1 MSESSPRQRA
11 PTPRRATAATAGRG
25 SARADGTRGSG
36 GSGGRPPGLAQLAD
50 RAPAVSGL
58 MARAARLHFEFGLT
72 HQDTAAALGI
82 SRIKVTR
89 LLKQARQAGIV
100 KITVIADVSPFAE
113 LEERLAQAAGLRE
126 AIIVPAA
133 GDSGAA
139 RSMLAR
145 GAASYLERVMRDG
158 IVVAVGLSRTIA
170 EMPNWLSNAR
180 PARASFVSLAGALRV
195 GGQGSGS
202 PYQAT
207 DALARAFGGTA
218 EHLHAPVI
226 VRSQAAAEELRSD
239 PAIAQTLERAAAADM
254 AFVGVGGREDRN
266 QGLCITAAEWA
277 NLLDC
282 GMVGDI
288 SGRFFDR
295 NGLQLRHEVNG
306 RVIALDLDEF
316 SKVPARVLAAAG
328 PSKVEAIAAALRGG
342 LATVLVTDVDTA
354 HALIR
359 DVQ

>member
-1 MSESSPRQRA
+1 MSESRPRQRA
-11 PTPRRATAATAGRG
+11 LAPRG
-25 SARADGTRGSG
+25 SF
-36 GSGGRPPGLAQLAD
+36 AD
-50 RAPAVSGL
+50 RAPTVSGL

-82 SRIKVTR
+82 SRVKVTR

-113 LEERLAQAAGLRE
+113 LEERLAGAAGLRE
-126 AIIVPAA
+126 AIIVPVA
-133 GDSGAA
+133 GESGAA

-180 PARASFVSLAGALRV
+180 PTKASFVSLAGALRV
-195 GGQGSGS
+195 GGQGSGN

-226 VRSQAAAEELRSD
+226 VRSQAVAEELRSD

-254 AFVGVGGREDRN
+254 AFVGVGGREDRIDFN

-288 SGRFFDR
+288 GGRFFDR
-295 NGLQLRHEVNG
+295 NGLQIRHEVNG
-306 RVIALDLDEF
+306 RVIALDLDDF
-316 SKVPARVLAAAG
+316 VKVPARVLAAAG
-328 PSKVEAIAAALRGG
+328 PSKVDAIAAALRGG

-354 HALIR
+354 NALIR

>member
-1 MSESSPRQRA
+1 
-11 PTPRRATAATAGRG
+11 
-25 SARADGTRGSG
+25 
-36 GSGGRPPGLAQLAD
+36 
-50 RAPAVSGL
+50 

-82 SRIKVTR
+82 SRVKVTR

-100 KITVIADVSPFAE
+100 KITVIADVTPFGE
-113 LEERLAQAAGLRE
+113 LEERLAKAAGLRE

-139 RSMLAR
+139 RGMLAR

-158 IVVAVGLSRTIA
+158 IVVAVGISRTIA

-180 PARASFVSLAGALRV
+180 PTNASFVSLAGALRV
-195 GGQGSGS
+195 GGQGSGN

-207 DALARAFGGTA
+207 DALALAFGGTA

-226 VRSQAAAEELRSD
+226 VRSQAVAEELRSD

-254 AFVGVGGREDRN
+254 AFVGVGGREDRIDFN
-266 QGLCITAAEWA
+266 QGLCITSAEWA

-288 SGRFFDR
+288 GGRFFDR
-295 NGLQLRHEVNG
+295 NGMQIRHEVNG
-306 RVIALDLDEF
+306 RVIALDLDDF
-316 SKVPARVLAAAG
+316 VKVPTRVLAAAG
-328 PSKVEAIAAALRGG
+328 PSKVDAIAAALRGG

-354 HALIR
+354 NALIR
-359 DVQ
+359 DAQ

>member
-1 MSESSPRQRA
+1 MSRSP
-11 PTPRRATAATAGRG
+11 
-25 SARADGTRGSG
+25 
-36 GSGGRPPGLAQLAD
+36 AD

-82 SRIKVTR
+82 SRVKVTR

-113 LEERLAQAAGLRE
+113 LEKRLAETAGLRE

-180 PARASFVSLAGALRV
+180 PAKASFVSLAGALRV
-195 GGQGSGS
+195 GGEGSGN

-218 EHLHAPVI
+218 EHLHAPVV
-226 VRSQAAAEELRSD
+226 VRSQAVAEELRTD

-254 AFVGVGGREDRN
+254 AFAGVGGREDRIDFN
-266 QGLCITAAEWA
+266 QGLYITAAEWV

-288 SGRFFDR
+288 GGRFFDR
-295 NGLQLRHEVNG
+295 NGLQIRHEVNG

-316 SKVPARVLAAAG
+316 VKVPVRVLAAAG

-354 HALIR
+354 NALIG

>member
-1 MSESSPRQRA
+1 MPMSES
-11 PTPRRATAATAGRG
+11 
-25 SARADGTRGSG
+25 
-36 GSGGRPPGLAQLAD
+36 
-50 RAPAVSGL
+50 PAVSGL

-82 SRIKVTR
+82 SRVKVTR

-100 KITVIADVSPFAE
+100 KVTVIADVSPFAE
-113 LEERLAQAAGLRE
+113 LEERLAEAAGLRE

-133 GDSGAA
+133 ADSGAM
-139 RSMLAR
+139 RSRLAR

-180 PARASFVSLAGALRV
+180 AAKASFVSLAGALRM
-195 GGQGSGS
+195 GGQGSGN

-207 DALARAFGGTA
+207 DALALAFGGTA
-218 EHLHAPVI
+218 EHLHAPVV
-226 VRSQAAAEELRSD
+226 VRSQAVAEELRSD
-239 PAIAQTLERAAAADM
+239 PAIAQTLERAAAADI
-254 AFVGVGGREDRN
+254 AFVGVGGREDRIAFS

-277 NLLDC
+277 SLLHS

-288 SGRFFDR
+288 GGRFFDR
-295 NGLQLRHEVNG
+295 NGLQIRHEVND

-316 SKVPARVLAAAG
+316 VKVPVRVLAAAG

-354 HALIR
+354 HALIG

>member
-1 MSESSPRQRA
+1 MSRSP
-11 PTPRRATAATAGRG
+11 
-25 SARADGTRGSG
+25 
-36 GSGGRPPGLAQLAD
+36 AD

-82 SRIKVTR
+82 SRVKVTR

-113 LEERLAQAAGLRE
+113 LEERLAERAGLRE

-133 GDSGAA
+133 ADGGAA

-145 GAASYLERVMRDG
+145 GAASYLERVVRDG

-170 EMPNWLSNAR
+170 EMPSWLSSAR

-195 GGQGSGS
+195 GGQGSGN

-218 EHLHAPVI
+218 EHLLAPVI
-226 VRSQAAAEELRSD
+226 VRSQAVAEELRGD
-239 PAIAQTLERAAAADM
+239 PAIARTLERAAAADM
-254 AFVGVGGREDRN
+254 AFVAVGGREDRIDFN
-266 QGLCITAAEWA
+266 QGLCVTAAEWA

-295 NGLQLRHEVNG
+295 NGLQIRHEVNG

-316 SKVPARVLAAAG
+316 VKVPVRVLAAAG
-328 PSKVEAIAAALRGG
+328 PSKAEAIAAALRGG

-354 HALIR
+354 HTLIK
-359 DVQ
+359 DIQ

>member
-1 MSESSPRQRA
+1 MPMSESSPRQ
-11 PTPRRATAATAGRG
+11 
-25 SARADGTRGSG
+25 
-36 GSGGRPPGLAQLAD
+36 
-50 RAPAVSGL
+50 GL

-72 HQDTAAALGI
+72 HQDAAAALGI
-82 SRIKVTR
+82 SRVKVTR

-113 LEERLAQAAGLRE
+113 VEERLAEAGGLRE

-133 GDSGAA
+133 GDSGAV

-170 EMPNWLSNAR
+170 EMPNWLSKAR
-180 PARASFVSLAGALRV
+180 PTKASFVSLAGALRV
-195 GGQGSGS
+195 GGQGSGN

-226 VRSQAAAEELRSD
+226 VRSQAVAEELRSD
-239 PAIAQTLERAAAADM
+239 PAIAQTLKRAAAADM
-254 AFVGVGGREDRN
+254 AFVGVGGREDRIDFN

-288 SGRFFDR
+288 GGRFFDR
-295 NGLQLRHEVNG
+295 NGLQIRHEVNG

-316 SKVPARVLAAAG
+316 VKVPVRVLAAAG

-354 HALIR
+354 HALIG

>member
-1 MSESSPRQRA
+1 MPMSES
-11 PTPRRATAATAGRG
+11 
-25 SARADGTRGSG
+25 
-36 GSGGRPPGLAQLAD
+36 
-50 RAPAVSGL
+50 PAVSGL

-82 SRIKVTR
+82 SRVKVTR
-89 LLKQARQAGIV
+89 LLKQARQAGLV

-113 LEERLAQAAGLRE
+113 LEELLAQAAGLRE

-145 GAASYLERVMRDG
+145 GAASYLERVLRDG

-180 PARASFVSLAGALRV
+180 PVKASFVSLAGALRA

-207 DALARAFGGTA
+207 DALALAFGGTA

-226 VRSQAAAEELRSD
+226 VRSQAVAEELRSD
-239 PAIAQTLERAAAADM
+239 PAIAQTLKHAAAADV
-254 AFVGVGGREDRN
+254 AFVGVGGREDRIDLN
-266 QGLCITAAEWA
+266 QGLCITAADWA
-277 NLLDC
+277 DLLDC
-282 GMVGDI
+282 GMAGDI

-295 NGLQLRHEVNG
+295 NGLQIRHEVNG
-306 RVIALDLDEF
+306 RVVALDLDEF
-316 SKVPARVLAAAG
+316 VKVPTRVLAAAG
-328 PSKVEAIAAALRGG
+328 PSKIDAIAAALRGG

-354 HALIR
+354 STLIR
-359 DVQ
+359 NVQ

>member
-1 MSESSPRQRA
+1 MSGQRA
-11 PTPRRATAATAGRG
+11 PTPRLSR
-25 SARADGTRGSG
+25 
-36 GSGGRPPGLAQLAD
+36 AD
-50 RAPAVSGL
+50 RAPTVSGL

-82 SRIKVTR
+82 SRVKVTR

-100 KITVIADVSPFAE
+100 KITVIADVTPFGE
-113 LEERLAQAAGLRE
+113 LEERLAKAAGLRE

-139 RSMLAR
+139 RGMLAR

-158 IVVAVGLSRTIA
+158 IVVAVGISRTIA

-180 PARASFVSLAGALRV
+180 PTNASFVSLAGALRV
-195 GGQGSGS
+195 GGQGSGN

-207 DALARAFGGTA
+207 DALALAFGGTA

-226 VRSQAAAEELRSD
+226 VRSQAVAEELRSD

-254 AFVGVGGREDRN
+254 AFVGVGGREDRIDFN
-266 QGLCITAAEWA
+266 QGLCITSAEWA

-288 SGRFFDR
+288 GGRFFDR
-295 NGLQLRHEVNG
+295 NGMQIRHEVNG
-306 RVIALDLDEF
+306 RVIALDLDDF
-316 SKVPARVLAAAG
+316 VKVPTRVLAAAG
-328 PSKVEAIAAALRGG
+328 PSKVDAIAAALRGG

-354 HALIR
+354 NALIR
-359 DVQ
+359 DAQ

>member
-1 MSESSPRQRA
+1 MPMSESSPRQ
-11 PTPRRATAATAGRG
+11 
-25 SARADGTRGSG
+25 
-36 GSGGRPPGLAQLAD
+36 
-50 RAPAVSGL
+50 GL

-82 SRIKVTR
+82 SRVKVTR

-113 LEERLAQAAGLRE
+113 VEERLAEAAGLRE

-133 GDSGAA
+133 GDSGTA

-180 PARASFVSLAGALRV
+180 PTKASFVSLAGALRV
-195 GGQGSGS
+195 GGQGSGN

-226 VRSQAAAEELRSD
+226 VRSQAVAEELRSD

-254 AFVGVGGREDRN
+254 AFVGVGGREDRIDFN

-288 SGRFFDR
+288 GGRFFDR
-295 NGLQLRHEVNG
+295 NGLQIRHEVNG

-316 SKVPARVLAAAG
+316 VKVPVRVLAAAG

-342 LATVLVTDVDTA
+342 LATVLVTEVDTA
-354 HALIR
+354 HALIG
-359 DVQ
+359 DIQ

>member
-1 MSESSPRQRA
+1 MSGQRA
-11 PTPRRATAATAGRG
+11 PTPRLSR
-25 SARADGTRGSG
+25 
-36 GSGGRPPGLAQLAD
+36 AD

-82 SRIKVTR
+82 SRVKVTR

-100 KITVIADVSPFAE
+100 KITVIADVTPFGE
-113 LEERLAQAAGLRE
+113 LEERLAKAAGLRE

-133 GDSGAA
+133 GDSAAA
-139 RSMLAR
+139 RGMLAR
-145 GAASYLERVMRDG
+145 GAASSLERVMRDG
-158 IVVAVGLSRTIA
+158 IVVAVGISRTIA

-180 PARASFVSLAGALRV
+180 PTNASFVSLAGALRV
-195 GGQGSGS
+195 GGQGSGN

-207 DALARAFGGTA
+207 DALALAFGGTA

-226 VRSQAAAEELRSD
+226 VRSQAVAEELRSD

-254 AFVGVGGREDRN
+254 AFVGVGGREDRIDFN

-288 SGRFFDR
+288 GGRFFDR
-295 NGLQLRHEVNG
+295 NGLQIRHEVNG
-306 RVIALDLDEF
+306 RVIALDLDDF
-316 SKVPARVLAAAG
+316 VKVPTRVLAAAG
-328 PSKVEAIAAALRGG
+328 PSKVDAIAAALRGG

-354 HALIR
+354 NALIR
-359 DVQ
+359 DAQ

>member
-1 MSESSPRQRA
+1 MSES
-11 PTPRRATAATAGRG
+11 
-25 SARADGTRGSG
+25 
-36 GSGGRPPGLAQLAD
+36 
-50 RAPAVSGL
+50 PAVSGL

-82 SRIKVTR
+82 SRVKVTR

-113 LEERLAQAAGLRE
+113 LEERLAETAGLRE

-133 GDSGAA
+133 GDTGAA

-145 GAASYLERVMRDG
+145 GAASYLERVIRDG

-180 PARASFVSLAGALRV
+180 PTKASFVSLAGALRV
-195 GGQGSGS
+195 GGEGSGN

-218 EHLHAPVI
+218 EHLNAPVI
-226 VRSQAAAEELRSD
+226 VRSQAVAGELRAD

-254 AFVGVGGREDRN
+254 AFVGVGGREDRIDFN
-266 QGLCITAAEWA
+266 QGLCVTAAEWA
-277 NLLDC
+277 NLLGS
-282 GMVGDI
+282 GMAGDI

-295 NGLQLRHEVNG
+295 NGLQIRHEVNG

-316 SKVPARVLAAAG
+316 VKVPVRVLAAAG
-328 PSKVEAIAAALRGG
+328 PSKVEAITAALRGR
-342 LATVLVTDVDTA
+342 LATVLVTDLDTA
-354 HALIR
+354 HALIM

>member
-1 MSESSPRQRA
+1 MSRSP
-11 PTPRRATAATAGRG
+11 
-25 SARADGTRGSG
+25 
-36 GSGGRPPGLAQLAD
+36 AD

-82 SRIKVTR
+82 SRVKVTR

-100 KITVIADVSPFAE
+100 KVTVIADVSPFAE
-113 LEERLAQAAGLRE
+113 LEERLAERAGLRE

-180 PARASFVSLAGALRV
+180 PAKASFVSLAGALRV
-195 GGQGSGS
+195 GGEGSGN

-218 EHLHAPVI
+218 EHLHAPVV
-226 VRSQAAAEELRSD
+226 VRSQAVAEELRTD

-254 AFVGVGGREDRN
+254 AFAGVGGREDRIDFN
-266 QGLCITAAEWA
+266 QGLYITAAEWV

-288 SGRFFDR
+288 GGRFFDR
-295 NGLQLRHEVNG
+295 NGLQIRHEVNG

-316 SKVPARVLAAAG
+316 VKVPVRVLAAAG

-342 LATVLVTDVDTA
+342 QATVLVTDVDTA
-354 HALIR
+354 NALIG